1 MKRNTFQTFYKMNQI
16 HSRIKSFSS
25 LASTIKRLI
34 RVTSCSC
41 SRSIISPKVSRNAV
55 RDLDSSK
62 SFSIT
67 TSNQMTKSRWWKFV
81 GSMPVKGSILL
92 LLEIF
97 GSKLL
102 RTSEIFL
109 LLIAKSVWLKL
120 CRLLAMI
127 RTRTKAKIRKMRLS
141 VHFWCSRFCKA
152 SQTWNSVSSKIICS
166 IGLKYKI
173 GSFERT
179 TIKSKKTWKKSRKCA
194 KK

>member
-81 GSMPVKGSILL
+81 GSMPVKAQILL

>member
-81 GSMPVKGSILL
+81 GSMPVKAEILL

-166 IGLKYKI
+166 IGLKFKI
-173 GSFERT
+173 GLPNTQT
-179 TIKSKKTWKKSRKCA
+179 TKSKRIREKSKR
-194 KK
+194 

>member
-41 SRSIISPKVSRNAV
+41 SRSIISPKVSRNAA

-81 GSMPVKGSILL
+81 GRLPAKAQILL